1 MTEPRARVHS
11 GMTGRFPVRGQLYDR
26 ATVRLAVAGRTV
38 RGVSRVAA
46 IADHGVVFIGE
57 LDHDVVPH
65 DAAATGAA
73 HASRRGYVRL
83 SSGVPFADVDMV
95 VS

>member
-1 MTEPRARVHS
+1 
-11 GMTGRFPVRGQLYDR
+11 
-26 ATVRLAVAGRTV
+26 
-38 RGVSRVAA
+38 VAA

-73 HASRRGYVRL
+73 HASRREYVRL
-83 SSGVPFADVDMV
+83 SSGVSFADLDMV

>member
-1 MTEPRARVHS
+1 
-11 GMTGRFPVRGQLYDR
+11 
-26 ATVRLAVAGRTV
+26 
-38 RGVSRVAA
+38 VAA
-46 IADHGVVFIGE
+46 IADHGVVFIAE

-73 HASRRGYVRL
+73 HALRREYVRL
-83 SSGVPFADVDMV
+83 SSGVFFADGDMV